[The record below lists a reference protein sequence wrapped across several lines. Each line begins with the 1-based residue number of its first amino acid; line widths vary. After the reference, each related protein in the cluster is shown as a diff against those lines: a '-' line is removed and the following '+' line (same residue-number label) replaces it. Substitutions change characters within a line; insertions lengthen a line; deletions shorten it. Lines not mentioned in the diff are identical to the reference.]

1 MHPRGGIRTQ
11 GVDGGGVTRPAALI
25 CFLSLCMA
33 ACVPFFGSKKNAQ
46 ARLEGRYTTQHPGEH
61 WGSVDPGGADRAWWH
76 DVTGATLYTDSN
88 CGKSY
93 SDSSLSRLASAQAE
107 AIDDAILEESKEF
120 RLVGR
125 AAYVAKYGGQVDGVA
140 VTVTTTVVK
149 KRKCIYDFVLIAPVR
164 DNEQV
169 HQDYDALVASFRIKK

>member
-1 MHPRGGIRTQ
+1 M
-11 GVDGGGVTRPAALI
+11 
-25 CFLSLCMA
+25 
-33 ACVPFFGSKKNAQ
+33 
-46 ARLEGRYTTQHPGEH
+46 EGRYTTQHPGDN
-61 WGSVDPGGADRAWWH
+61 WSSVDPGGADRAWWH

-93 SDSSLSRLASAQAE
+93 SDSSLTRLASAQAE
-107 AIDDAILEESKEF
+107 AIDDAVLQESREF

-125 AAYVAKYGGQVDGVA
+125 AAYVATYGGQVDGVA

-169 HQDYDALVASFRIKK
+169 HQDYDALVASFQIKK